1 MARESRG
8 IRHPGQGRC
17 ARGTHRRRLLERGRT
32 TRSGAPEAG
41 PRPAR
46 VAGISAANAAQ
57 VVRYTLP
64 RGPVAH
70 TERNETRIG
79 PQERPP
85 RGGLISPEMGLFS
98 YVTGFGGR
106 DMAVD

>member
-8 IRHPGQGRC
+8 IRHPGQGRGP
-17 ARGTHRRRLLERGRT
+17 RGKHRRGLLERRRT
-32 TRSGAPEAG
+32 ARPRAPEARPG
-41 PRPAR
+41 PAR
-46 VAGISAANAAQ
+46 VAGISRPTAAQ

-85 RGGLISPEMGLFS
+85 RGGLISLEMGLFS
-98 YVTGFGGR
+98 YVTG
-106 DMAVD
+106 